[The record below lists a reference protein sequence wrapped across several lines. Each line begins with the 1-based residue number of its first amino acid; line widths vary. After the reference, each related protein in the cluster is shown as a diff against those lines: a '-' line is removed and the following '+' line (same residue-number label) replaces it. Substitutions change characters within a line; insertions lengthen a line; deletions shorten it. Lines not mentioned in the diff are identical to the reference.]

1 MAWLLKTDEIDHWA
15 YWDDAFSPQ
24 ECEII
29 KNIAAKKIKERA
41 TISGDEASPG
51 RIDTSIRNNSVAWL
65 DEEDQITFVY
75 ERLTGI
81 VNSLNDKYFKF
92 HLYGFCEKIQF
103 TEYKAPGEF
112 YKEHIDKMYGG
123 AIRKLSV
130 IVQLTDPEEYEGCDL
145 NLNVGSINT
154 MKKTQGSVIVFPS
167 YVLHQVT
174 PITKGTRHSLV
185 AWLAGD
191 PFK

>member
-1 MAWLLKTDEIDHWA
+1 
-15 YWDDAFSPQ
+15 
-24 ECEII
+24 
-29 KNIAAKKIKERA
+29 
-41 TISGDEASPG
+41 
-51 RIDTSIRNNSVAWL
+51 
-65 DEEDQITFVY
+65 
-75 ERLTGI
+75 
-81 VNSLNDKYFKF
+81 
-92 HLYGFCEKIQF
+92 
-103 TEYKAPGEF
+103 
-112 YKEHIDKMYGG
+112 MYGG

>member
-112 YKEHIDKMYGG
+112 YKG
-123 AIRKLSV
+123 AYR
-130 IVQLTDPEEYEGCDL
+130 
-145 NLNVGSINT
+145 
-154 MKKTQGSVIVFPS
+154 
-167 YVLHQVT
+167 
-174 PITKGTRHSLV
+174 
-185 AWLAGD
+185 
-191 PFK
+191 

>member
-1 MAWLLKTDEIDHWA
+1 MAWLLKTDEIEQWA

-75 ERLTGI
+75 ERLTNI

-123 AIRKLSV
+123 VVRKLSV

-145 NLNVGSINT
+145 NLNVGIINT